1 MRNRQEVYK
10 SGTLYCLLVSHAV
23 FSDVGCPNLVCFLGE
38 HILVCRHH
46 IEASSEVGKSGA
58 QVHLTFEFFVDFF
71 MVEVGV
77 GEEAVQAPH
86 DIMQVLFGVL
96 RDRHAIEVI

>member
-1 MRNRQEVYK
+1 M
-10 SGTLYCLLVSHAV
+10 
-23 FSDVGCPNLVCFLGE
+23 FSDVGCPDLVCFLRE
-38 HILVCRHH
+38 HVLVRRHH

-58 QVHLTFEFFVDFF
+58 QVHLTFKFFVDFF
-71 MVEVGV
+71 MVEVSV

-86 DIMQVLFGVL
+86 YVMQVLFGVL